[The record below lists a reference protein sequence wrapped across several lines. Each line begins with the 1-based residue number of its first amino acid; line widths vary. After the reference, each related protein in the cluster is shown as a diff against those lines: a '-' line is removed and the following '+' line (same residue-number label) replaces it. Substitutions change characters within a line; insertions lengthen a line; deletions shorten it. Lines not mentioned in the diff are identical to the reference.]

1 MTEQQIEQLK
11 SLLADSADQENSKQL
26 DERILTAAAQT
37 AQTRQTSTR
46 AQASVRSPFGSLVT
60 ASLAVLFTG
69 GVFLLMSNMVA
80 VDEPGPIAQVEP
92 DELKIVLENQPSTAT
107 QEMVVARQNP
117 KRLMPEVLPPTLN
130 SNHRSKDEILAELDI
145 PSADALLDTM
155 EFSLAKDR
163 PLARQALESALADIN
178 LMLNEGDWDDAR
190 KRYDRLRRSCMV
202 CTLPPNLE
210 SLALNTQGLPG
221 RG

>member
-1 MTEQQIEQLK
+1 MT
-11 SLLADSADQENSKQL
+11 A
-26 DERILTAAAQT
+26 
-37 AQTRQTSTR
+37 
-46 AQASVRSPFGSLVT
+46 G
-60 ASLAVLFTG
+60 LAVLFTG

-80 VDEPGPIAQVEP
+80 VDQPGPIAQGEP
-92 DELKIVLENQPSTAT
+92 DELKIVLENQPPIAQ
-107 QEMVVARQNP
+107 QEMVVASQDP
-117 KRLMPEVLPPTLN
+117 KRLMPEALPPTPS